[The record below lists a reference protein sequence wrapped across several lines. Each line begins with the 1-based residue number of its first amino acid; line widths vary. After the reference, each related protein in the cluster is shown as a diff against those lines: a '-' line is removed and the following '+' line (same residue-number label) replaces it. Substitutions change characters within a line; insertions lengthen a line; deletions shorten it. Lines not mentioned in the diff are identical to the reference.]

1 MKIRLSASTLT
12 FLVVAIVSG
21 AACWWLKGA
30 DVVIEA
36 VASCGDLILYVLPQI
51 VAGIL
56 IGGFAQ
62 QLVSKE
68 RMAEL
73 LGGDSGLMGL
83 VLASFAGFVTPGGP
97 FTSFPLVYAL
107 WVAGADAGA
116 LVAYLSSWAILGLNR
131 LLIWELPFLGVE
143 FSLLRFVVC
152 LPFPILAGII
162 ARVILARTSFHLGPR
177 PEA

>member
-1 MKIRLSASTLT
+1 MKLRMSTGT
-12 FLVVAIVSG
+12 MIFLVVAIASG
-21 AACWWLKGA
+21 IASYWLNGA
-30 DVVIEA
+30 DTVIEA
-36 VASCGDLILYVLPQI
+36 LRSCVGLILYVMPQI

-62 QLVSKE
+62 QLVSKDK
-68 RMAEL
+68 MAAL
-73 LGGDSGLMGL
+73 LGGNSGVGGL
-83 VLASFAGFVTPGGP
+83 ALAGLAGMLTPGGP

-143 FSLLRFVVC
+143 FTALRFVVC
-152 LPFPILAGII
+152 LPIPIVAGLLARI
-162 ARVILARTSFHLGPR
+162 ILARTPFDLGRR
-177 PEA
+177 PAA

>member
-1 MKIRLSASTLT
+1 MRLRLSASTLIFT
-12 FLVVAIVSG
+12 GVALASG
-21 AACWWLKGA
+21 AACWWLKGGA
-30 DVVIEA
+30 TVIA
-36 VASCGDLILYVLPQI
+36 AIASSTDLIVYVLPQI

-68 RMAEL
+68 RMATL
-73 LGGDSGLMGL
+73 LGGDSGFAGL
-83 VLASFAGFVTPGGP
+83 AIASFAGLITPGGP

-131 LLIWELPFLGVE
+131 TLIWELPFLGVE
-143 FSLLRFVVC
+143 FTLLRFVVC
-152 LPFPILAGII
+152 LPLPII
-162 ARVILARTSFHLGPR
+162 AGILARLIITKTSFHLGPR